1 MSSFKKTS
9 KLISLGSSQSPYSV
23 SIDMTDT
30 QNGGFA
36 FVWEDT
42 NGADS
47 NVYLDV
53 LNGNG
58 KFLSKARLIG
68 TAAQDD
74 TKRPAVAVLS
84 NGNIVVSYQDNT
96 EVLQADVR
104 VEYLNATGRQTQ
116 STLTISGNT
125 DASDNASELLALSDG
140 GFAIAYDS
148 FGRNSLH
155 EVIYRTVSA
164 KGRIETDELQVNQTT
179 DSSQKQGQLVELSGG
194 RTLVTWESRNV
205 DGSFYGVMA
214 RIYSNKGLP
223 ETGEFRVNTYSYDSQ
238 ADPVVA
244 VLSDG
249 RLAIAWRSDG
259 QDGDEGGIFVRLLN
273 DDGSFASAEISVN
286 TLTQH
291 NQAVPAIAA
300 TADGGFVVVWQSAVG
315 NDPIVHT
322 YARRFDADGA
332 PIEGQKQISTNNNT
346 FDGAPVATGLS
357 DGGIAIAW
365 AHLNDSQNGFDF
377 VGRTFD
383 AALYGTQ
390 TKDRLRDTVGAN
402 NLFGRDGHDK
412 LFGLSGKDRIEG
424 GKGDDAL
431 FGGQSRDVLFGQN
444 GSDRMFGGAGG
455 DRLIGGAGKDTLSG
469 DAGADRLTGGNGADV
484 FVFRDAFGSDTV
496 TDFKSGQDKLRLDA
510 DMWGGGL
517 KKAQVLKQFGT
528 EADEGFQF
536 SFDDGETLLLQGLT
550 EADISVKDLAIV

>member
-1 MSSFKKTS
+1 MSSFKQTS
-9 KLISLGSSQSPYSV
+9 KLITLGSSHSPYSV
-23 SIDMTDT
+23 SIDMAAT
-30 QNGGFA
+30 NKGGFA

-42 NGADS
+42 NGSDS

-53 LNGNG
+53 LNSNG

-68 TAAQDD
+68 ATAQDD
-74 TKRPAVAVLS
+74 TKRPAVAVLLD
-84 NGNIVVSYQDNT
+84 GDIVVSYQDNT
-96 EVLQADVR
+96 ELLQADVR
-104 VEYLNATGRQTQ
+104 VEYLNATGTQTQ
-116 STLTISGNT
+116 STLTLSGNT
-125 DASDNASELLALSDG
+125 DASDNTSELLALSDG

-148 FGRNSLH
+148 YGRNSLH

-164 KGRIETDELQVNQTT
+164 KGRLETDELQVNQTT
-179 DSSQKQGQLVELSGG
+179 ESSQKQGQLVELSGG

-223 ETGEFRVNTYSYDSQ
+223 ETGEFRVNSYSYDSQ

-244 VLSDG
+244 LLSDG
-249 RLAIAWRSDG
+249 RLAIAWRSDS

-300 TADGGFVVVWQSAVG
+300 TADGGFVVVWQSALG

-322 YARRFDADGA
+322 YARRFDADGS
-332 PIEGQKQISTNNNT
+332 PIEEQKQISANNNT

-365 AHLNDSQNGFDF
+365 AHLNDSQDGFDY
-377 VGRTFD
+377 VARTFD
-383 AALYGTQ
+383 GALYGTQ
-390 TKDRLRDTVGAN
+390 TGDRLRDTVGAN
-402 NLFGRDGHDK
+402 DLFGRDGHDK

-431 FGGQSRDVLFGQN
+431 YGGQSRDVLLGQN
-444 GSDRMFGGAGG
+444 GSDRMFGGAGA
-455 DRLIGGAGKDTLSG
+455 DRLIGGTGKDTLSG
-469 DAGADRLTGGNGADV
+469 DAGTDRLTGGNGADV
-484 FVFRDAFGSDTV
+484 CVFREAYGSDTV
-496 TDFKSGQDKLRLDA
+496 TDFKSGQDKLRMDA
-510 DMWGGGL
+510 DLWGGGL
-517 KKAQVLKQFGT
+517 NKAQVLKQFGAET
-528 EADEGFQF
+528 DEGFQF
-536 SFDDGETLLLQGLT
+536 SFDGGEILLLQGLT
-550 EADISVKDLAIV
+550 DADISVKDFAIV